1 MGEDTSARKAGG
13 FRRPGLEE
21 TSLEET
27 GLEETGLVQKRVIGV
42 RRSVATS
49 GCLRMPSQTSF
60 VETNEWFD
68 QRCLLMS
75 DSPEQEPN
83 QGSDSVNDSQNL
95 APNGKPPQND
105 SASWMRF
112 AGMGV
117 ELASYTLAMTAIGYA
132 IDRYFENE
140 KGIGVALGT
149 LIGFSFGMFRFIQ
162 RAGRASR

>member
-21 TSLEET
+21 TS
-27 GLEETGLVQKRVIGV
+27 LEETGLVQKRVIGV